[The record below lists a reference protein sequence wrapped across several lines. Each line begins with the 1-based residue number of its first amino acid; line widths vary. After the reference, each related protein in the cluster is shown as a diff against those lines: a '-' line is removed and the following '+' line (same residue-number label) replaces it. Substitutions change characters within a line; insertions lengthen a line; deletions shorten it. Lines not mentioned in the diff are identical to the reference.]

1 MEEKE
6 RAKKSSN
13 IKVCILIYIR
23 IISLSYIEILGSNT
37 MHYNVRA
44 ISIYSNI
51 VLVVT
56 PKPACDVAPPSSMFS
71 VTGFLTF
78 TVVAATS
85 LANIITNINNNNN
98 NNNDNNNNENQN
110 DNNQVSDNTMADR
123 RRKRGANLFLNRL
136 DFCENITDEKDTSF
150 MYIGSAILRLISAN
164 FDFCPEKYV
173 CNAALESNL
182 LTNTIQKRVA
192 LITTTVSA
200 FILSDMVPKFNH
212 TVATEIIQNV
222 TMSTLDCST
231 IHCYNQ

>member
-1 MEEKE
+1 MYH
-6 RAKKSSN
+6 N
-13 IKVCILIYIR
+13 LNPVLIYQK
-23 IISLSYIEILGSNT
+23 
-37 MHYNVRA
+37 
-44 ISIYSNI
+44 I

-56 PKPACDVAPPSSMFS
+56 PKPACEVSPPSSMFS

-110 DNNQVSDNTMADR
+110 DNNQVSDNTMAER
-123 RRKRGANLFLNRL
+123 RRKRGANLFSNRL
-136 DFCENITDEKDTSF
+136 DFCENIPEEKDTLF
-150 MYIGSAILRLISAN
+150 MYIGKAILRLISSH

-182 LTNTIQKRVA
+182 LTNTLQRRVA
-192 LITTTVSA
+192 LVTTTVSA
-200 FILSDMVPKFNH
+200 FILSDMIPNFNH

-222 TMSTLDCST
+222 TMSTLDCSS

>member
-1 MEEKE
+1 M
-6 RAKKSSN
+6 
-13 IKVCILIYIR
+13 V
-23 IISLSYIEILGSNT
+23 SLSYFDIFGLKTLFHNLKA
-37 MHYNVRA
+37 VL
-44 ISIYSNI
+44 IYSNI

-56 PKPACDVAPPSSMFS
+56 PKPACEAAPPSSMFS

-98 NNNDNNNNENQN
+98 NNNDNNNNDNQN
-110 DNNQVSDNTMADR
+110 DNNQVSDNTMAGR
-123 RRKRGANLFLNRL
+123 RRKRGANLFSNRL
-136 DFCENITDEKDTSF
+136 DLCRTIPEEKDTSF
-150 MYIGSAILRLISAN
+150 MYIGNAILRLISAN

-192 LITTTVSA
+192 LVTTTFSA
-200 FILSDMVPKFNH
+200 FILSDMIPNFNH

-222 TMSTLDCST
+222 TMSSLDCSS

>member
-1 MEEKE
+1 MYH
-6 RAKKSSN
+6 N
-13 IKVCILIYIR
+13 LNPVLIY
-23 IISLSYIEILGSNT
+23 SK
-37 MHYNVRA
+37 
-44 ISIYSNI
+44 I

-56 PKPACDVAPPSSMFS
+56 PKPACEVSPPSSMFS

-110 DNNQVSDNTMADR
+110 DNNQVSDNTMAER
-123 RRKRGANLFLNRL
+123 RRKRGANLFSNRL
-136 DFCENITDEKDTSF
+136 DFCENIPEEKDTLF
-150 MYIGSAILRLISAN
+150 MYIGKAILRLTSSH

-182 LTNTIQKRVA
+182 LTNTLQRRVA
-192 LITTTVSA
+192 LVTTTVSA
-200 FILSDMVPKFNH
+200 FILSDMIPNFNH

-222 TMSTLDCST
+222 TMSTLDCSS